1 MDKKEEKNY
10 TYIVECSDGTLY
22 TGWTNDIE
30 KRIKVHNAGKGAK
43 YTRCRTPVKL
53 VYLEESDTKQQAM
66 SREAKIKHL
75 SRQEK
80 EKLIENGK
88 ELYGNNQ
95 I

>member
-1 MDKKEEKNY
+1 MDKKEKKNY

-30 KRIKVHNAGKGAK
+30 KRIKTHNEGKGAK

-53 VYLEESDTKQQAM
+53 VYLEESETKQQAM
-66 SREAKIKHL
+66 HKEAKIKRL
-75 SRQEK
+75 SRQKK
-80 EKLIENGK
+80 EQLIKERK